1 MNQVEASSS
10 LQSRASNLRNQLSE
24 IRETLT
30 SCGLLLSPEKIS
42 GSADRQT
49 TEESP
54 LQSIENDLNYCGNI
68 ARDLSEMAINLQNR
82 L

>member
-1 MNQVEASSS
+1 
-10 LQSRASNLRNQLSE
+10 
-24 IRETLT
+24 
-30 SCGLLLSPEKIS
+30 LLSPEKIS